1 MSILSKLVSLAFLAP
16 ALINSSRENFMSKAK
31 AKSKTRRKS
40 PAPKA
45 KSRAASRT
53 VQASS
58 KSRSSKSRAKPARTS
73 VAAQRAATKRAL
85 VKVGHTALSLAKQ
98 STQRAADAGRDVLA
112 RATRSAAGGLQ
123 SAAHGIGDSSA
134 SALQSVANKVMPV
147 GQK

>member
-16 ALINSSRENFMSKAK
+16 ALITSSREKFMTKPK

-45 KSRAASRT
+45 KARAASRS
-53 VQASS
+53 VHASS
-58 KSRSSKSRAKPARTS
+58 KSRSKQVRRS
-73 VAAQRAATKRAL
+73 VSAERAATKRAL
-85 VKVGHTALSLAKQ
+85 VKVGNTALKLAKQ
-98 STQRAADAGRDVLA
+98 STQRAANAGRDVLA

-123 SAAHGIGDSSA
+123 RAAHGIGDTSA
-134 SALQSVANKVMPV
+134 SALQSVADTVMPV